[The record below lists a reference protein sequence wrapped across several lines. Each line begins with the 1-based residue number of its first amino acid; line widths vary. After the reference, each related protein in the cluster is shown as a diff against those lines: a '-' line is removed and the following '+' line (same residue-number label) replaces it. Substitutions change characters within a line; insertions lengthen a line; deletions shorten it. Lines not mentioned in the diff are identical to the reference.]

1 PSASSGVT
9 MYRLALFL
17 LAVVASM
24 SAMGQALPVATEVF
38 TYQQSGN
45 TFTFGNGSA
54 TSANASRLAFPQVAN
69 QPFIG
74 VATTRNLPLTSGVNL
89 PVTVAG
95 RISNGEAARVI
106 GRFGLRFAGALG
118 VGVALYDLAD
128 ELGYLTRRDGGALVV
143 ESVNLDGT
151 FTVFCFGISNT
162 TEGRCVEAYR
172 SVVGSAC
179 NFTPLGFNRVLS
191 TVGGG
196 SPYFSEAHMRI
207 TGNCFGIT
215 QYAARRRISTTPT
228 TSPATIQDLED
239 AIASESGWP
248 SSSAIG
254 RALTD
259 AINSGES
266 VTVTDPVVTGPLTVP
281 MPPVVVTNP
290 DGSVTTT
297 TREKVVTYGPG
308 ATVSTSTRETT
319 STTSPSGQV
328 TPGPVTVTPDE
339 PVALVPDPSIRP
351 EPEPEATPN
360 CGLPDTPAC
369 ILDPSG
375 IPSAE
380 TVPTDTIERAHDPI
394 RDLVQDP
401 SSVLPQLPTI
411 SWLFALPTS
420 CGAIDFGGAFDPFI
434 TQVDI
439 CQFQPMFHDIM
450 SLVWALGGLFGAIS
464 MFLRSTPA

>member
-1 PSASSGVT
+1 

-17 LAVVASM
+17 LAAVASM
-24 SAMGQALPVATEVF
+24 SAMGQALPLATEVF

-74 VATTRNLPLTSGVNL
+74 VSTIRNLPLTSGVNL
-89 PVTVAG
+89 PVTVTG

-106 GRFGLRFAGALG
+106 GRFGLRFAGLLG

-143 ESVNLDGT
+143 ESVNREGT
-151 FTVFCFGISNT
+151 FRLLCFGLSNPS
-162 TEGRCVEAYR
+162 EGSCFQAFL
-172 SVVGSAC
+172 SVVGSTCRATPGG
-179 NFTPLGFNRVLS
+179 FTGGLS

-196 SPYFSEAHMRI
+196 PAYLSEAHAQTSGFCSGMTI
-207 TGNCFGIT
+207 
-215 QYAARRRISTTPT
+215 YAVRQRISTTPS
-228 TSPATIQDLED
+228 TSPATFQNLED

-248 SSSAIG
+248 ASSAIG

-281 MPPVVVTNP
+281 MAPEVVTNP

-339 PVALVPDPSIRP
+339 PAVLVPDPAIQ
-351 EPEPEATPN
+351 PEPEATPN

-375 IPSAE
+375 IPSAQ
-380 TVPTDTIERAHDPI
+380 TVPTDTLQRAHDPI
-394 RDLVQDP
+394 RDIVQDP

-420 CGAIDFGGAFDPFI
+420 CGPIEFGGAFDPYLSSI
-434 TQVDI
+434 DV
-439 CQFQPMFHDIM
+439 CRFQPMFHEIM

-464 MFLRSTPA
+464 MFMRSTPT